1 MQILK
6 NINLGKINQIFLILS
21 LLFTSSVKSEINSN
35 GKYVEI
41 KILDKVNSKSSSLNI
56 KIGENKKFKNL
67 IIKVLKCKNSEFDD
81 NPDVTAYLQVKDITQ
96 TKKDKVFIFNG
107 WTFASSP
114 SLTPFDHPVYDIWL
128 MRCIY

>member
-6 NINLGKINQIFLILS
+6 NINLGKINLIFLILS
-21 LLFTSSVKSEINSN
+21 LLFTSSVKSEVNSN

-96 TKKDKVFIFNG
+96 TEKDKVFIFNG

-114 SLTPFDHPVYDIWL
+114 SIKPFDHPIYDIWL

>member
-6 NINLGKINQIFLILS
+6 NINLGKISLTVLIFGF
-21 LLFTSSVKSEINSN
+21 LFTLNAKSDSN
-35 GKYVEI
+35 TDGSYVEM

-96 TKKDKVFIFNG
+96 AEKDKVFIFNG

-114 SLTPFDHPVYDIWL
+114 SIKPFDHPVYDIWL
-128 MRCIY
+128 TSCIY

>member
-96 TKKDKVFIFNG
+96 TEKDKVFIFNG

-114 SLTPFDHPVYDIWL
+114 SIKPFDHPIYDIWL

>member
-1 MQILK
+1 MEILK
-6 NINLGKINQIFLILS
+6 NINLGKINLTILILS
-21 LLFTSSVKSEINSN
+21 FLSTFSAKSEVNTN
-35 GKYVEI
+35 GNYVEI

-96 TKKDKVFIFNG
+96 TEKDKVFIFNG

-114 SLTPFDHPVYDIWL
+114 SIKPFDHPIYDIWL

>member
-6 NINLGKINQIFLILS
+6 STNLGKINFKILILS
-21 LLFTSSVKSEINSN
+21 FLFVFNAKSDVNSGN
-35 GKYVEI
+35 YVEI

-56 KIGENKKFKNL
+56 KIGESKSFKNL
-67 IIKVLKCKNSEFDD
+67 VIKVLKCKNSEFDD

-96 TKKDKVFIFNG
+96 VEKDKVFVFNG

-114 SLTPFDHPVYDIWL
+114 SIKPFDHPIYDIWL
-128 MRCIY
+128 TRCIY